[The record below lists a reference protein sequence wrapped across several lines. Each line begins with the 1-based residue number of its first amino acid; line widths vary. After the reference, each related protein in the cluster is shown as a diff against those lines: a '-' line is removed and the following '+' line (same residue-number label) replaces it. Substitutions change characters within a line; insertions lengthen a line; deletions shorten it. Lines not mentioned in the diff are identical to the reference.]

1 MVIIKFAVLEKTEP
15 GLRFYAFAY
24 EETGYS
30 LRKLP
35 VWRLSDSQA
44 GHFENNI
51 ILKTLKVYKLKMNV
65 LICRNTGFIDVFCQY
80 NFLGPVFW
88 NCFQVLW
95 F

>member
-15 GLRFYAFAY
+15 GLHFYAFAY

-44 GHFENNI
+44 
-51 ILKTLKVYKLKMNV
+51 TLK
-65 LICRNTGFIDVFCQY
+65 QY
-80 NFLGPVFW
+80 NLEYS
-88 NCFQVLW
+88 
-95 F
+95 

>member
-15 GLRFYAFAY
+15 GLRFYTFAY

-44 GHFENNI
+44 
-51 ILKTLKVYKLKMNV
+51 TLKQYDMNV
-65 LICRNTGFIDVFCQY
+65 LICRNTGFIDVFCQ
-80 NFLGPVFW
+80 
-88 NCFQVLW
+88 
-95 F
+95 

>member
-1 MVIIKFAVLEKTEP
+1 MLIMVIIKFAVLEKTEP

-44 GHFENNI
+44 
-51 ILKTLKVYKLKMNV
+51 TLKQYNLEDSVYKLKMNV
-65 LICRNTGFIDVFCQY
+65 
-80 NFLGPVFW
+80 
-88 NCFQVLW
+88 
-95 F
+95 